1 MNKNKKK
8 RIPMQTPNE
17 CDRINDNGYNDKWSM
32 LSPQA
37 STFRDNGSVFFF
49 FMHFIRS
56 YSFRIFF
63 FTPFHS
69 DCGSSNEIFIRT
81 LRKKNVQLN
90 IKRLGSWTKEYL
102 GTLKFLLNWISQYII
117 WSLFYCSFVVEGF
130 CTCSTMRR
138 FSLFRTS
145 ALWNGHWNDFNWK
158 TCHTLNSIAF
168 YFSTFIYLLRWNVL
182 CSTTVDVSLS
192 ILSSIFIK
200 KIF

>member
-37 STFRDNGSVFFF
+37 STFRDNGSVFFSF
-49 FMHFIRS
+49 FFFLMHFIRL

-81 LRKKNVQLN
+81 LRKKKCAIKYKTARLMNKGISWHVEVFIKLDISIYYLIPILLLICRWRFLHVFNDEKIFFIPNVS
-90 IKRLGSWTKEYL
+90 IVE
-102 GTLKFLLNWISQYII
+102 
-117 WSLFYCSFVVEGF
+117 WSLEWF
-130 CTCSTMRR
+130 
-138 FSLFRTS
+138 
-145 ALWNGHWNDFNWK
+145 
-158 TCHTLNSIAF
+158 
-168 YFSTFIYLLRWNVL
+168 
-182 CSTTVDVSLS
+182 
-192 ILSSIFIK
+192 
-200 KIF
+200 